1 MPSCPS
7 IAYCCFK
14 INRFFFFKKSFFPIW
29 DCDLLISQFADAFLS
44 HWKLFNRIVSL
55 VQLIGRYFYEIK
67 STHLSWISWC
77 DWLILDHLL
86 STVIYIH
93 TVWNDMVWCLV
104 RCLKIDGLRENC
116 MKSHPHIQF
125 NQKVHRSFNHQT
137 QWCFINYSST
147 KSIEMTA
154 KP

>member
-1 MPSCPS
+1 MPSPCLLLLRDKS
-7 IAYCCFK
+7 VL
-14 INRFFFFKKSFFPIW
+14 FFKKSFFPIW

-67 STHLSWISWC
+67 STRLSWISWC

-93 TVWNDMVWCLV
+93 TVWNEFMTLFAARYLTLCSAYFAVWKLMGFV
-104 RCLKIDGLRENC
+104 KTVWNPIRI
-116 MKSHPHIQF
+116 F
-125 NQKVHRSFNHQT
+125 N
-137 QWCFINYSST
+137 
-147 KSIEMTA
+147 SIKKCTVPSII
-154 KP
+154 KHNDVL